1 MDKHLIC
8 LDLDG
13 TLLTDEKKISPYTKD
28 VLTTLKQQGHELMIS
43 TGRPYRAS
51 VPYYKELKMTT
62 PVVNFNGAFVHHPTD
77 FNFVNKHETL
87 DLDVTR
93 AIAKKVPELNIKN
106 IVAEVK
112 DNIYIH
118 YHDSV
123 LFDAFKMGDPKI
135 SVGNLYDTLNEDVTS
150 ILVQAE
156 ESEMAHIRQT
166 LDELFAEVI
175 EQRRWGAPYP
185 VLEIIKKGINKAIGV
200 DYARDFLNIPQSRT
214 IAFGDED
221 NDTEML
227 QYVEH
232 GVAMKNATDDIRGIS
247 KYITEKNNNNDGIGH
262 FLNEFFDLG
271 MKS

>member
-13 TLLTDEKKISPYTKD
+13 TLLTDEKNISPYTKK

-77 FNFVNKHETL
+77 FDFQIMHETL
-87 DLDVTR
+87 DKEVTKE
-93 AIAKKVPELNIKN
+93 IAKKVPELNIKN
-106 IVAEVK
+106 IVAEIK

-123 LFDAFKMGDPKI
+123 LFDAFTMGNPKI
-135 SVGNLYDTLNEDVTS
+135 SVGELQDTVTEDVTS

-156 ESEMAHIRQT
+156 ESEMPHIRKT
-166 LDELFAEVI
+166 LDDLFAEVI

-185 VLEIIKKGINKAIGV
+185 VLEIIKKGINKAVGV
-200 DYARDFLNIPQSRT
+200 NYAREYLGIPQSRT

-232 GVAMKNATDDIRGIS
+232 GVAMKNGIDDIKNVS
-247 KYITEKNNNNDGIGH
+247 KYITEYNNNNDGIGH
-262 FLNEFFDLG
+262 FLNEFFDLRL
-271 MKS
+271 KP

>member
-93 AIAKKVPELNIKN
+93 AIAKRYRN
-106 IVAEVK
+106 
-112 DNIYIH
+112 
-118 YHDSV
+118 
-123 LFDAFKMGDPKI
+123 
-135 SVGNLYDTLNEDVTS
+135 
-150 ILVQAE
+150 
-156 ESEMAHIRQT
+156 
-166 LDELFAEVI
+166 
-175 EQRRWGAPYP
+175 
-185 VLEIIKKGINKAIGV
+185 
-200 DYARDFLNIPQSRT
+200 
-214 IAFGDED
+214 
-221 NDTEML
+221 
-227 QYVEH
+227 
-232 GVAMKNATDDIRGIS
+232 
-247 KYITEKNNNNDGIGH
+247 
-262 FLNEFFDLG
+262 
-271 MKS
+271 

>member
-1 MDKHLIC
+1 MDKYLIC

-13 TLLTDEKKISPYTKD
+13 TLLTDEKKISPFTKQ
-28 VLTTLKQQGHELMIS
+28 VLTTLKQDGHELMIS
-43 TGRPYRAS
+43 TGRPYRAT
-51 VPYYKELKMTT
+51 VPYYKELKLTT

-77 FNFVNKHETL
+77 FNFINKHETL
-87 DLDVTR
+87 TKEVTQQ
-93 AIAKKVPELNIKN
+93 IAKKVPELNIKN

-112 DNIYIH
+112 DNIYMH

-123 LFDAFKMGDPKI
+123 LFDAFTMGDPKI
-135 SVGNLYDTLNEDVTS
+135 SVGELDKTVQEEVTS

-156 ESEMAHIRQT
+156 ESEMPQIRKT

-175 EQRRWGAPYP
+175 AQSRWGAPYP
-185 VLEIIKKGINKAIGV
+185 VLEIIKKGINKAVGV
-200 DYARDFLNIPQSRT
+200 DYARSYLDIPQKNT

-232 GVAMKNATDDIRGIS
+232 GVAMKNGIDDIKAIS
-247 KYITEKNNNNDGIGH
+247 KYVTKYNNNNDGIGH
-262 FLNEFFDLG
+262 FLNDFFDLRLNP
-271 MKS
+271 

>member
-1 MDKHLIC
+1 NDNIDHDIN
-8 LDLDG
+8 
-13 TLLTDEKKISPYTKD
+13 
-28 VLTTLKQQGHELMIS
+28 
-43 TGRPYRAS
+43 
-51 VPYYKELKMTT
+51 KE
-62 PVVNFNGAFVHHPTD
+62 
-77 FNFVNKHETL
+77 
-87 DLDVTR
+87 
-93 AIAKKVPELNIKN
+93 IAKKGPELNIKN

-135 SVGNLYDTLNEDVTS
+135 SVGNLYETVNEDVTS

-156 ESEMAHIRQT
+156 ESEMPHIRQT

-185 VLEIIKKGINKAIGV
+185 VLEIIKKGINKAVGV
-200 DYARDFLNIPQSRT
+200 DYAREFLNIPANRT

-232 GVAMKNATDDIRGIS
+232 GVAMNNAIDDIKGIAN
-247 KYITEKNNNNDGIGH
+247 YVTETNNNNDGIGH
-262 FLNEFFDLG
+262 FLNDFFDLRL
-271 MKS
+271 KS